1 MTPEPLPL
9 IEHFLRSRS
18 RHLDLSD
25 VAIAAVQHI
34 QGSTASMLSHFH
46 QLGVPFS
53 NMYLLGKSY
62 STHPS
67 VMHLLGE
74 LGAYVHPGST
84 LFEAHRLTTDYR
96 EQLRI
101 FAQEL
106 LGRAIAELPRSRA
119 RRLLIL
125 DEGGIITP
133 FARACD
139 VPVCAVEQTR
149 SGARF
154 LAGIDDLRFP
164 VVNVAESEAKLE
176 HESPLIADTII
187 NALAHRMAYH
197 RPDLRLDGLQALIVG
212 YGVIGEAVA
221 RSLRT
226 AGATVSIHDEDQA
239 RMTVGREA
247 GFDAPGLSI
256 SGSQADVVIGCV
268 GKSWPSE
275 QLVDCL
281 PNDALL
287 ACASSANVE
296 FLGFLRTA
304 LKLDNGGMFPEVEAG
319 RSGLPWGH
327 EDYVV
332 EHARGKRSWLLNAG
346 FPVNFD
352 GSIDV
357 IPPRLMQI
365 TRALMVAGAIQA
377 LEGDSRHGLVPL
389 RTDDQAFLVDGF
401 YRMNPDQEEM
411 YRWNSR

>member
-9 IEHFLRSRS
+9 IEHFLSSRS
-18 RHLDLSD
+18 RHIDLSD
-25 VAIAAVQHI
+25 VVIAAVQHI
-34 QGSTASMLSHFH
+34 QGSTASMLNYFH

-62 STHPS
+62 STHPA

-74 LGAYVHPGST
+74 RGACVHPGST
-84 LFEAHRLTTDYR
+84 LFDVHGLTSDYR

-106 LGRAIAELPRSRA
+106 LGRVMAELPRSRA

-133 FARACD
+133 FARDCD
-139 VPVCAVEQTR
+139 IPVCAVEQTR

-164 VVNVAESEAKLE
+164 IVNVAESEAKLE
-176 HESPLIADTII
+176 HESPLIAHSII
-187 NALAHRMAYH
+187 RALEGRMTYR
-197 RPDLRLDGLQALIVG
+197 RPDLQLNALQAVVVG

-221 RSLRT
+221 RALRT
-226 AGATVSIHDEDQA
+226 AGATVAIHDEDEA
-239 RMTVGREA
+239 RLTVGCEA
-247 GFDAPGLSI
+247 GFAAPDLSV

-275 QLVDCL
+275 RLVDCL
-281 PNDALL
+281 PDDAFL

-304 LKLDNGGMFPEVEAG
+304 LKQNNGMFPEVEAG
-319 RSGLPWGH
+319 RSGLSWGH
-327 EDYVV
+327 DDYVV

-357 IPPRLMQI
+357 IPPKLFQL

-377 LEGDSRHGLVPL
+377 LEGGPGHGLVPL
-389 RTDDQAFLVDGF
+389 RASDQAFLVDSF
-401 YRMNPDQEEM
+401 YRMNPDREGM
-411 YRWNSR
+411 Y

>member
-1 MTPEPLPL
+1 
-9 IEHFLRSRS
+9 
-18 RHLDLSD
+18 
-25 VAIAAVQHI
+25 
-34 QGSTASMLSHFH
+34 MLNYFH

-62 STHPS
+62 STHPA

-84 LFEAHRLTTDYR
+84 LFEVHGLTSDYR
-96 EQLRI
+96 ERLRI
-101 FAQEL
+101 FAQEML
-106 LGRAIAELPRSRA
+106 SRVIADLPRSRA

-133 FARACD
+133 FARACNI
-139 VPVCAVEQTR
+139 PVCAVEQTR

-154 LAGIDDLRFP
+154 LAGIHNLQFP
-164 VVNVAESEAKLE
+164 IVNVAESEAKLK
-176 HESPLIADTII
+176 HESPLIAHSILK
-187 NALAHRMAYH
+187 ALEGRMTYH
-197 RPDLRLDGLQALIVG
+197 RPDLQLNALQAVVVG

-221 RSLRT
+221 RALRT
-226 AGATVSIHDEDQA
+226 AGATVAIHDEDEA
-239 RMTVGREA
+239 RITVGREA
-247 GFDAPGLSI
+247 GFVAPDLSV

-268 GKSWPSE
+268 GKSWSSE

-281 PNDALL
+281 PDNALL

-304 LKLDNGGMFPEVEAG
+304 LRQNSGMLPEAETEQ
-319 RSGLPWGH
+319 SGLTWGH
-327 EDYVV
+327 GDYMV
-332 EHARGKRSWLLNAG
+332 EHARGRRSWLLNAG

-357 IPPRLMQI
+357 IPPRLFQL

-377 LEGDSRHGLVPL
+377 LEGVDPRHGLVSL
-389 RTDDQAFLVDGF
+389 RANDQAFLVDSF
-401 YRMNPDQEEM
+401 YRMNPDQVESSDGNSHRDAERSTH
-411 YRWNSR
+411 YRARRVR

>member
-1 MTPEPLPL
+1 
-9 IEHFLRSRS
+9 
-18 RHLDLSD
+18 
-25 VAIAAVQHI
+25 
-34 QGSTASMLSHFH
+34 MLSYFH

-62 STHPS
+62 STHPA

-84 LFEAHRLTTDYR
+84 LFDVHGLTSDYR
-96 EQLRI
+96 EQLRV

-106 LGRAIAELPRSRA
+106 LRRVIADLPRSRA

-133 FARACD
+133 FARACGI
-139 VPVCAVEQTR
+139 PVCAVEQTR

-154 LAGIDDLRFP
+154 LAGVDNLQFP
-164 VVNVAESEAKLE
+164 IVNVAESEAKLK
-176 HESPLIADTII
+176 HESPLIAHTII
-187 NALAHRMAYH
+187 KALEGRMAYH
-197 RPDLRLDGLQALIVG
+197 RPGLQLDALQALVVG

-221 RSLRT
+221 RALRT
-226 AGATVSIHDEDQA
+226 AGATVAIHDEDEA
-239 RMTVGREA
+239 RITVGREA
-247 GFDAPGLSI
+247 GFAASGLSV

-275 QLVDCL
+275 QLVGCL
-281 PNDALL
+281 PDNALL

-304 LKLDNGGMFPEVEAG
+304 LKQKNGMFPEPKAVQ
-319 RSGLPWGH
+319 SGLPWGH

-332 EHARGKRSWLLNAG
+332 EHATGKRSWLLNAG

-357 IPPRLMQI
+357 IPPRLFQL
-365 TRALMVAGAIQA
+365 TRALMVAGSIQA
-377 LEGDSRHGLVPL
+377 LEGDPRHGLVPL
-389 RTDDQAFLVDGF
+389 RADDQEFLVDGF
-401 YRMNPDQEEM
+401 YTMNPDQAVM
-411 YRWNSR
+411 N

>member
-1 MTPEPLPL
+1 MTLEPLPL
-9 IEHFLRSRS
+9 IERFFSSRS
-18 RHLDLSD
+18 RRIDLSD
-25 VAIAAVQHI
+25 VAIAAVQHV
-34 QGSTASMLSHFH
+34 QGSTAAMLNHFH

-53 NMYLLGKSY
+53 NMYVLGKSY

-84 LFEAHRLTTDYR
+84 LFEAHRLTSDYR

-106 LGRAIAELPRSRA
+106 LHRVVAELPRSRA

-133 FARACD
+133 FARTCD
-139 VPVCAVEQTR
+139 LPVCAVEQTR

-164 VVNVAESEAKLE
+164 IVNVAESEAKLR
-176 HESPLIADTII
+176 HETPLIARTII
-187 NALAHRMAYH
+187 KALALRMAYH
-197 RPDLRLDGLQALIVG
+197 RPDLQLDALRAVVVG

-221 RSLRT
+221 RALRT
-226 AGATVSIHDEDQA
+226 AGAAVAIHDEDEA
-239 RMTVGREA
+239 RTAVGRKA
-247 GFDAPGLSI
+247 GFAAPDLSV

-275 QLVDCL
+275 RLADCL
-281 PNDALL
+281 PDNALL

-304 LKLDNGGMFPEVEAG
+304 LRQSNGTFPEVEAA

-327 EDYVV
+327 DDYGV
-332 EHARGKRSWLLNAG
+332 EHAPGKRSWLLNAG

-357 IPPRLMQI
+357 IPPRLMQL
-365 TRALMVAGAIQA
+365 TRALMVAGALQA
-377 LEGDSRHGLVPL
+377 LEGDPRHGLVPL
-389 RTDDQAFLVDGF
+389 RASDQAFLVDSF
-401 YRMNPDQEEM
+401 YRMNPNGWEF
-411 YRWNSR
+411 

>member
-9 IEHFLRSRS
+9 IELFLSSRS
-18 RHLDLSD
+18 RHIDLSD

-34 QGSTASMLSHFH
+34 QGSTASMLNHFH
-46 QLGVPFS
+46 RLGVPFS

-62 STHPS
+62 STHPA

-84 LFEAHRLTTDYR
+84 LFEVHGLTSDYR
-96 EQLRI
+96 ERLRV

-106 LGRAIAELPRSRA
+106 LCRVIADLPRSRA

-139 VPVCAVEQTR
+139 MPVCAVEQTR

-154 LAGIDDLRFP
+154 LAGVDNLHFP
-164 VVNVAESEAKLE
+164 IVNVAESEAKLK
-176 HESPLIADTII
+176 HETPLIAHTII
-187 NALAHRMAYH
+187 EALRGRMTYH
-197 RPDLRLDGLQALIVG
+197 RPDLHLDSLRAVVVG

-221 RSLRT
+221 RALRT
-226 AGATVSIHDEDQA
+226 AGATVAIHDEDEA
-239 RMTVGREA
+239 RLAVGREA
-247 GFDAPGLSI
+247 GFAAPDLSV

-281 PNDALL
+281 PNNALL

-304 LKLDNGGMFPEVEAG
+304 LKQNNGMLPEVETG
-319 RSGLPWGH
+319 QSGLSWGH

-332 EHARGKRSWLLNAG
+332 QHARGKRSWLLNAG

-365 TRALMVAGAIQA
+365 TRALMLAGALQA
-377 LEGDSRHGLVPL
+377 LEGDPRHGLVPL
-389 RTDDQAFLVDGF
+389 RADDQEFLVDSF
-401 YRMNPDQEEM
+401 YTMNPDQVM
-411 YRWNSR
+411 S

>member
-1 MTPEPLPL
+1 MTLEPLPL
-9 IEHFLRSRS
+9 IEHFLSSRS
-18 RHLDLSD
+18 RRIDLSD

-46 QLGVPFS
+46 RLGVPFS
-53 NMYLLGKSY
+53 NMYVLGKSY

-84 LFEAHRLTTDYR
+84 LFEAHKLTSDYR

-106 LGRAIAELPRSRA
+106 LHRVIAELPRSRA

-133 FARACD
+133 FARAFTL
-139 VPVCAVEQTR
+139 PVCAVEQTR

-164 VVNVAESEAKLE
+164 IVNVAESEAKLE
-176 HESPLIADTII
+176 HESPLIARTII
-187 NALAHRMAYH
+187 KALALRMAYH
-197 RPDLRLDGLQALIVG
+197 RPDLQLNALRAVIVG

-221 RSLRT
+221 RALRT
-226 AGATVSIHDEDQA
+226 AGAAVAIHDEDEA
-239 RMTVGREA
+239 RIAVGRKA
-247 GFDAPGLSI
+247 GFAAPGLSV

-275 QLVDCL
+275 QLADCL
-281 PNDALL
+281 PNKALL

-304 LKLDNGGMFPEVEAG
+304 LQQSNGVFPEVEAG
-319 RSGLPWGH
+319 KSGLPWGH
-327 EDYVV
+327 GDYAV

-357 IPPRLMQI
+357 IPPRLMQL

-377 LEGDSRHGLVPL
+377 LEGDPRHGLVPL
-389 RTDDQAFLVDGF
+389 RANDQAFLVDRF
-401 YRMNPDQEEM
+401 YRMNPGREGVDGWEF
-411 YRWNSR
+411 

>member
-9 IEHFLRSRS
+9 IEHFLGSRS
-18 RHLDLSD
+18 RHIDLSD
-25 VAIAAVQHI
+25 VVIAAVQHI
-34 QGSTASMLSHFH
+34 QGSTASMLNHFH

-53 NMYLLGKSY
+53 NMYVLGKSY
-62 STHPS
+62 STHPA

-84 LFEAHRLTTDYR
+84 LFEAHRLTSDYR

-101 FAQEL
+101 FAQEML
-106 LGRAIAELPRSRA
+106 RRVMAELPRNRA

-133 FARACD
+133 FARTCD
-139 VPVCAVEQTR
+139 MPVCAVEQTR

-154 LAGIDDLRFP
+154 LAGIDGLRFP
-164 VVNVAESEAKLE
+164 IVNVAESGAKLE
-176 HESPLIADTII
+176 HETPLIAHTII
-187 NALAHRMAYH
+187 KALELRMAYH
-197 RPDLRLDGLQALIVG
+197 RPDLQLDGLRALIVG

-247 GFDAPGLSI
+247 GFAAPDLSV

-275 QLVDCL
+275 QLVDRL

-296 FLGFLRTA
+296 FLGFLHTA
-304 LKLDNGGMFPEVEAG
+304 LKQNNGMFPEVEAG

-327 EDYVV
+327 GDYVV

-377 LEGDSRHGLVPL
+377 LEGDPRHGLVPL
-389 RTDDQAFLVDGF
+389 RADDQAFLVDSF

-411 YRWNSR
+411 YEWNSR